1 MIVPTL
7 TRHCNSGAYPALLRA
22 SYVGGLIDLLAH
34 RPLAWQTGYRQGG
47 QADREF
53 PGGLKAGWGPAFILV
68 GAEGRGDGV
77 AAVGALGKAYP
88 GSARQVETRSPIR
101 SASASIPR

>member
-22 SYVGGLIDLLAH
+22 GYVGRLIGLLAH

-47 QADREF
+47 QDDREF
-53 PGGLKAGWGPAFILV
+53 PSGLKAGPYPAFRPL
-68 GAEGRGDGV
+68 GAKGRGDGV
-77 AAVGALGKAYP
+77 AAVGA
-88 GSARQVETRSPIR
+88 
-101 SASASIPR
+101 